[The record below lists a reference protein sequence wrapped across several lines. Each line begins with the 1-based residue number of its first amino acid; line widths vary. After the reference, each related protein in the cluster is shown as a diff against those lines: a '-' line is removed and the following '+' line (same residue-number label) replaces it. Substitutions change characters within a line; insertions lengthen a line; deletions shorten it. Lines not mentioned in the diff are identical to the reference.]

1 MQADD
6 AALVR
11 AARDA
16 PEAFAALYV
25 RHYPAVF
32 AFASRRAGDMM
43 QAEDITSQTFVR
55 ALGALGRFQDCG
67 APFVAWLLRIAAN
80 EVAEQGRRRARR
92 ERLTAWAG
100 EGTGSL
106 AGMDTMDQAAD
117 WERAAWL
124 RSHLATLSAD
134 QRRVVWLRFW
144 EDRTVD
150 DVAAQIGRSPG
161 ATKQLLH
168 RALKTL
174 RERLQADAP
183 APTWSR

>member
-11 AARDA
+11 AAKVT
-16 PEAFAALYV
+16 PEAFAVLYE

-32 AFASRRAGDMM
+32 AFASRRARDMM
-43 QAEDITSQTFVR
+43 QAEDITAQTFIR
-55 ALGALGRFQDCG
+55 ALAALGRFQDRG
-67 APFVAWLLRIAAN
+67 APFAAWLLRIAAN
-80 EVAEQGRRRARR
+80 EVAEQGRRRALR
-92 ERLTAWAG
+92 ERLTALAG
-100 EGTGSL
+100 EGTDGL
-106 AGMDTMDQAAD
+106 AGVDTVDQAAD

-124 RSHLATLSAD
+124 RSHLAALSAD

-144 EDRTVD
+144 EDRAVD

-174 RERLQADAP
+174 RARLQADAP
-183 APTWSR
+183 VPA